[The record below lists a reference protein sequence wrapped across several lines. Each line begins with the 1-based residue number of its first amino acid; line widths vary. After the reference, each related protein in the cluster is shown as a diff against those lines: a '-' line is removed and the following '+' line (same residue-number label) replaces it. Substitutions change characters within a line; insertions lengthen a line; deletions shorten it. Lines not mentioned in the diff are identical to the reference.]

1 MRLLLQSYL
10 QISRRAGDPSHCIS
24 ESFSF
29 KRKKDS
35 FNIKPTK
42 FGKMKI
48 VFLITLP
55 YSLKSHPKVTGLQ
68 NTQGCVEDRGLCFSS
83 IMSRAEKHI

>member
-10 QISRRAGDPSHCIS
+10 QIRRAGDPSHCIS

-35 FNIKPTK
+35 FNIKSTK

-48 VFLITLP
+48 VFLITTIFTEVP
-55 YSLKSHPKVTGLQ
+55 CLKLQ
-68 NTQGCVEDRGLCFSS
+68 ASKTR
-83 IMSRAEKHI
+83 RAVLKIVAFQSVLTPEA